1 MIIISSGQS
10 CKRRESFKTYNNNSD
25 NHDHHDQQQRA
36 DHGENFVPGS
46 EDAPNLAPQPLDHFK
61 RGYRERTNQR
71 DRDLQNHGNHDGGQS
86 GNNNNINNMGNG
98 NGVGNNNSA
107 DGGPRHDS
115 SRYNNNKVEGNN
127 KGGEG
132 PMPPRFSGV
141 VNGSYNGGGRGNG
154 GTVNRNSSY
163 GGGGNRGGDGD
174 DYPRRGRGERS
185 FGGERGRGGRGRG
198 GGRDSGSP
206 YRGGDSGG
214 SGFRGGGRGG
224 DYRRP
229 SFHGDRDD
237 RGGGRGGG
245 AQIIMGL
252 DIQALVDRLV
262 RPGCDVFREL
272 GVTRQSHMAVFQS
285 GKAVTAIIS
294 NLARRRN
301 LRIANAV
308 WEWMDF
314 IGIEK
319 NTFHYNS
326 MISACEKV
334 RDYNKALRLLDEMK
348 EKKVPKNEVTYV
360 HYTASVCRFV
370 LFGNMHDSVSYRNF
384 FISAFSQCRRCF
396 ICFLLLI
403 HLEH

>member
-1 MIIISSGQS
+1 MILLGQS
-10 CKRRESFKTYNNNSD
+10 FQRRESFRTYNNNSD
-25 NHDHHDQQQRA
+25 NHDHYNQQQRA

-61 RGYRERTNQR
+61 RGYQERTNQR
-71 DRDLQNHGNHDGGQS
+71 DRDLHNHGSNDGGQS
-86 GNNNNINNMGNG
+86 GNNNNINNRGNNNNDGGG
-98 NGVGNNNSA
+98 NNNNNNSA
-107 DGGPRHDS
+107 GGGPRHDS
-115 SRYNNNKVEGNN
+115 SPRYNNSRVEGNN
-127 KGGEG
+127 KGGEER
-132 PMPPRFSGV
+132 PMPPRYSGV
-141 VNGSYNGGGRGNG
+141 ANGSYNGGGRGHG
-154 GTVNRNSSY
+154 GTPDRNSNY
-163 GGGGNRGGDGD
+163 GGGGNRGRGDGGD
-174 DYPRRGRGERS
+174 DYPRRGRGERERS
-185 FGGERGRGGRGRG
+185 FDGGRGRGGRGRG
-198 GGRDSGSP
+198 GGRGRDGGYP

-214 SGFRGGGRGG
+214 YRGGGGRG
-224 DYRRP
+224 DHRRP
-229 SFHGDRDD
+229 FHGDRDD

-245 AQIIMGL
+245 QQIIMGL

-308 WEWMDF
+308 WEWIDY

-360 HYTASVCRFV
+360 H
-370 LFGNMHDSVSYRNF
+370 
-384 FISAFSQCRRCF
+384 
-396 ICFLLLI
+396 
-403 HLEH
+403 